1 MSKSVNQVILI
12 GNIGKEPE
20 TRTLENNV
28 KVSTFSLATS
38 TGGFKKA
45 DGTEVP
51 EKTSWHNVVCWRGL
65 AELAEKY
72 VKKGD
77 KLTVFGT
84 ISYREYEKDGVKRY
98 ATDIIAYD
106 IVLSGK
112 GESTST
118 RPPQVDESNIPA
130 PEDFPPM
137 PMGNELPW

>member
-1 MSKSVNQVILI
+1 MSKSVNQVTLI

-20 TRTLENNV
+20 IRTLDNGV
-28 KVSTFSLATS
+28 KVATFSLATS
-38 TGGFKKA
+38 TGGFKKQ
-45 DGTEVP
+45 DGTDVP

-65 AELAEKY
+65 ADLAEKF

-77 KLTVFGT
+77 KLTVFGS

-106 IVLSGK
+106 IVLMGK
-112 GESTST
+112 SEQVST
-118 RPPQVDESNIPA
+118 RPPQLSEADI

-137 PMGNELPW
+137 PPSDGLPW